1 VFSTVDLLYGQ
12 ITDTSRGFRVES
24 SGIFPYT
31 ARMTE
36 STKTS
41 RLELRLTDADKDLF
55 QRAAEQDG
63 RPLSNWIRDRLLK
76 AARAELNEDGK
87 GKR

>member
-1 VFSTVDLLYGQ
+1 MSSTLPHTVCMPETTKNTRLDM
-12 ITDTSRGFRVES
+12 RVSES
-24 SGIFPYT
+24 
-31 ARMTE
+31 E
-36 STKTS
+36 K
-41 RLELRLTDADKDLF
+41 ELF

-76 AARAELNEDGK
+76 AANAELGTGGK

>member
-1 VFSTVDLLYGQ
+1 MAE
-12 ITDTSRGFRVES
+12 I
-24 SGIFPYT
+24 
-31 ARMTE
+31 
-36 STKTS
+36 TKTS
-41 RLELRLTDADKDLF
+41 RVELRLTDEDKELF

-76 AARAELNEDGK
+76 AARLELKDGK

>member
-1 VFSTVDLLYGQ
+1 MSREFPHNVCMA
-12 ITDTSRGFRVES
+12 DTTKNTRLDMRVSES
-24 SGIFPYT
+24 
-31 ARMTE
+31 E
-36 STKTS
+36 K
-41 RLELRLTDADKDLF
+41 ELF

-76 AARAELNEDGK
+76 AANAELGTNGK

>member
-1 VFSTVDLLYGQ
+1 MTLFYGQ
-12 ITDTSRGFRVES
+12 FTDNTRGFRLEA

-36 STKTS
+36 TTKTS
-41 RLELRLTDADKDLF
+41 RLELRLADADKELF

-76 AARAELNEDGK
+76 AANAELGTGGK